1 MPDFDLECLFICPNR
16 ELADTFLGTLP
27 GMRVFQIL
35 ADLKTYPTAQV
46 LEMRLRQLN
55 PHLVLL
61 DVASDPAM
69 AGTIIE
75 SVVRSRPDTQV
86 IGLHT
91 HNDPEAILS
100 SLRRGAVEF
109 LYAPFDPAIQQ
120 EAISRIRR
128 LRKPTATEEREPGHV
143 ISLTSA
149 KPGSGASTVAVR
161 LAMALERESSGRIL
175 LIDADMAGGTQ
186 AMAGPDSASLESVLN
201 GTAGLNWPRH
211 TVKSGPIEVLP
222 APVQPPPETP
232 NLARLNEVLEAARHT
247 YDWTVVDLP
256 AMFERLSLLALAE
269 ADAYYMVT
277 GADLPSLHLAR
288 RAVTL
293 LQTSGVARDRVRV
306 IVNGISKR
314 DGLAPADLAK
324 ILSGPVEAMMPR
336 DPAVSAAADSEF
348 GKAIHSLA
356 AKVKAVVQAA
366 REAANLS
373 AA

>member
-1 MPDFDLECLFICPNR
+1 LPDFDLECLFICPNR
-16 ELADTFLGTLP
+16 ELADAFLKTVPALRTFQVLT
-27 GMRVFQIL
+27 
-35 ADLKTYPTAQV
+35 DLKSYPTEQA
-46 LEMRLRQLN
+46 LEMRLRQMN
-55 PHLVLL
+55 PQLVLL
-61 DVASDPAM
+61 DVATDAVAS
-69 AGTIIE
+69 GTIIE
-75 SVVRSRPDTQV
+75 YIVRSRPGTQV

-91 HNDPEAILS
+91 SNDSEAILS
-100 SLRRGAVEF
+100 SLRRGAIEF
-109 LYAPFDPAIQQ
+109 LYAPFDPAIQR

-128 LRKPTATEEREPGHV
+128 LRKPTQVEEREPGHV
-143 ISLTSA
+143 ISFTSA
-149 KPGSGASTVAVR
+149 KPGAGASTLAAHM
-161 LAMALERESSGRIL
+161 AMALERESSGRVL

-186 AMAGPDSASLESVLN
+186 AIAGPESASLEAVLN
-201 GTAGLNWPRH
+201 GTAGVNWPRH

-222 APVQPPPETP
+222 APVLPPSEAP
-232 NLARLNEVLEAARHT
+232 NLARLNEVLETARHT

-288 RAVTL
+288 RAVAL

-336 DPAVSAAADSEF
+336 DPSTNQAADSEF
-348 GKAIHSLA
+348 GKAMTSLMT
-356 AKVKAVVQAA
+356 KVKAAAAAA
-366 REAANLS
+366 REAA
-373 AA
+373 APAH

>member
-16 ELADTFLGTLP
+16 ELADTFLKTVP
-27 GMRVFQIL
+27 GMRVFQVL
-35 ADLKTYPTAQV
+35 ADLKSYPTEQV
-46 LEMRLRQLN
+46 LEMRLRQMN

-61 DVASDPAM
+61 DVASDPAA

-75 SVVRSRPDTQV
+75 SIVRARPETQV

-100 SLRRGAVEF
+100 SLRRGAIEF

-143 ISLTSA
+143 ISLTNA
-149 KPGSGASTVAVR
+149 KPGSGASTLAAR
-161 LAMALERESSGRIL
+161 LALALERESSGRVL

-186 AMAGPDSASLESVLN
+186 AVAGPDSASLEAVLN

-211 TVKSGPIEVLP
+211 TVKAGPIEVLP
-222 APVQPPPETP
+222 APAQPPSETP
-232 NLARLNEVLEAARHT
+232 NLARLNEVLETARHT

-336 DPAVSAAADSEF
+336 DAAVSAAADSEF

-356 AKVKAVVQAA
+356 AKVKAVALAA
-366 REAANLS
+366 REAAAN
-373 AA
+373 